1 MASTP
6 QNKATIDSLNAFI
19 HQRLTNIAGEICQV
33 FQETLAAYQEE
44 INHSKQENV
53 YLRKMLAEIT
63 VGGSDRQGMELAQF
77 S

>member
-1 MASTP
+1 MASTTQKP
-6 QNKATIDSLNAFI
+6 KIDSLNAFI
-19 HQRLTNIAGEICQV
+19 HQRLTNIAGEICQL

-63 VGGSDRQGMELAQF
+63 LDRTDRLGV
-77 S
+77 

>member
-1 MASTP
+1 MAS
-6 QNKATIDSLNAFI
+6 ATQKRQIDSLNAFV

-53 YLRKMLAEIT
+53 YLRKMLTEIT
-63 VGGSDRQGMELAQF
+63 LDRTDRLGMETT
-77 S
+77 